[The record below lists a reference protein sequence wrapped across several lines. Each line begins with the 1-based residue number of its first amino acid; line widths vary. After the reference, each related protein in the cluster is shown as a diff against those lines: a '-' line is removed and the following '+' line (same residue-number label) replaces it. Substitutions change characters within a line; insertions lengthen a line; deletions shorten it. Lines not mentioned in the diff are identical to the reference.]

1 MKSAFRKSRSKRI
14 LIVDD
19 DEGVSLLVAEALSA
33 RGYKI
38 SRVHDGI
45 EAINTILESK
55 PDLVVLDL
63 SLPRL
68 SGYEVCSMV
77 RKAEGVF
84 RTAIVVLSGQ
94 GDVEDRLKAFAVGAD
109 DYVIKPFD
117 VDELVARVEA
127 VMMRSCGQVSPKPFL
142 AAVRAA

>member
-1 MKSAFRKSRSKRI
+1 MKPASRKTGPKRI

-19 DEGVSLLVAEALSA
+19 DEGVSLLVAEALSV

-45 EAINTILESK
+45 EAINTILARK

-63 SLPRL
+63 ALPRL

-77 RKAEGVF
+77 RKAESIS

-94 GDVEDRLKAFAVGAD
+94 GDVDDRLKAFAVGAD

-117 VDELVARVEA
+117 TEELVARVEA
-127 VMMRSCGQVSPKPFL
+127 VMMRSCGKALSKPFL
-142 AAVRAA
+142 AASRAA